1 VTSIGVRFTRAS
13 CSSATEVAN
22 SAIGSWRA
30 ARCGTP
36 ATTDGDAEPFGLT
49 FRRCDGRGAVRTAPA
64 GAGAGAVGGC
74 AAAGRRGGAS
84 ASPSHDESVMWMSRW
99 TSPSQSLPIDATKR
113 GHRTTHLG
121 MRVDVRVRAPG
132 GGCAAGWR
140 GRLAR
145 AQCVRLA
152 PLRSLCCLH
161 RVLGQRS
168 TARRRCRCRCLMS
181 RQPRGSRRNGLAHQ
195 RVVHLARER
204 RGAGA
209 RLRAVAA
216 ATHSGDV
223 DATEEAKAT

>member
-13 CSSATEVAN
+13 CSSATEVAS

-64 GAGAGAVGGC
+64 GAGAGAVGCC

-132 GGCAAGWR
+132 GCAAGWR
-140 GRLAR
+140 ARRVCGSRLCA
-145 AQCVRLA
+145 ASAASTASSDSVA
-152 PLRSLCCLH
+152 PL
-161 RVLGQRS
+161 V
-168 TARRRCRCRCLMS
+168 
-181 RQPRGSRRNGLAHQ
+181 
-195 RVVHLARER
+195 
-204 RGAGA
+204 
-209 RLRAVAA
+209 VAA
-216 ATHSGDV
+216 AALCPASRAAAGAAGSRTSESYTLHESGAAPAHACV
-223 DATEEAKAT
+223 R